1 MPASS
6 RVRGAPPAPRTL
18 ADQLRSWPDERL
30 AALLDGRPDLAA
42 PAPVDSAQLAGRAVV
57 RTSVARALDLL
68 DRLELTVLTAVVQE
82 GPTGSGRIR
91 EVVRASPASVDAALD
106 RLYGL
111 ALVWGSSEVWRPVT
125 IVADLL
131 GIPAGPA
138 ASTISG
144 LLTEVDERARAI
156 LDHLEESDAA
166 GTVADT
172 RVPARPEDASTPA
185 EQLLAHG
192 LLAPRG
198 ERHVVIPWSVQLHLR
213 GGRSTREPI
222 DVVPDFAASD
232 RPVEAVDRAA
242 AGAAFELTRR
252 TEMLL
257 EHWATRPPGGLRSGG
272 VSVRDLR
279 ATADLLH
286 ADGPTAALVVETA
299 AAAGLLALGMND
311 ELDSAWLPT
320 DAYDA
325 WVVRPAAQRWTVLA
339 RAWLDNARLVS
350 AVGGRETTSPSRTGP
365 VNALAAGL
373 ERSWLPGDRQ
383 SILRELVRLDAGR
396 SLAAGTGVPSLVAR
410 LQWRHPRRPAA
421 RLELVETMLH
431 EAAAVGLVGLGAVPT
446 FGRQLLAGEDPA
458 TSLDPLVPTPI
469 DHVLIQ
475 ADLTAVAPGP
485 LERTFAHRLGL
496 LADVESRGGAT
507 VYRFSADSVRRAFDS
522 GWSAVEVKDFLRE
535 SSRTP
540 VPQALDY
547 LVEDVSRRF
556 GTLRVGVAESF
567 LRSDDETALT
577 ELLHHRDAAPLRLR
591 RIAPTVVVSDV
602 PLQVL
607 LPRLRELGAAPV
619 VEAADGTVR
628 VARPEEYRART
639 PRRTRGAGRDAARQ
653 AARTSAVVA
662 AVRAGDRAAAERPAR
677 GPATT
682 PADVMAVL
690 REAVESGREVWIGY
704 LDNHGTSTERV
715 VRPVEVGGGQL
726 RAHDARSDEMR
737 AFAIHRIT
745 RARAAGQLSQ

>member
-1 MPASS
+1 MAT
-6 RVRGAPPAPRTL
+6 PAPRTL

-30 AALLDGRPDLAA
+30 ATLLDLRPDLATPA
-42 PAPVDSAQLAGRAVV
+42 PADSAQLAGRAVV
-57 RTSVARALDLL
+57 RTSVARALDQLG
-68 DRLELTVLTAVVQE
+68 RLELAVLTAVVQTTPASAA
-82 GPTGSGRIR
+82 GLHT
-91 EVVRASPASVDAALD
+91 VVNASPASIDAALD
-106 RLYGL
+106 RLHGL
-111 ALVWGSSEVWRPVT
+111 ALVWGTPEAWRPVT
-125 IVADLL
+125 VVAELL
-131 GIPAGPA
+131 GVPAGPA
-138 ASTISG
+138 EGDIPG
-144 LLTEVDERARAI
+144 LLAELDPRARAI
-156 LDHLEESDAA
+156 LDHLDLSDAA
-166 GTVADT
+166 GTVAGT
-172 RVPARPEDASTPA
+172 SVPPGSDGAATPT
-185 EQLLAHG
+185 EHLLSRG

-198 ERHVVIPWSVQLHLR
+198 ERHVVVPWSVQLHLR
-213 GGRSTREPI
+213 GGRSTREPV
-222 DVVPDFAASD
+222 DTVPDLADSE
-232 RPVEAVDRAA
+232 RPEAAVDRAA
-242 AGAAFELTRR
+242 AGAAFEFARR

-257 EHWATRPPGGLRSGG
+257 EHWATRPPGGLRAGG
-272 VSVRDLR
+272 LGVRELR
-279 ATADLLH
+279 AAAELLH
-286 ADGPTAALVVETA
+286 AELSVAALVIETA

-325 WVVRPAAQRWTVLA
+325 WATRSTAARWSVLA
-339 RAWLDNARLVS
+339 RAWLDNPRLVS
-350 AVGGRETTSPSRTGP
+350 AVGGRDGDKPI
-365 VNALAAGL
+365 NALSAGL
-373 ERSWLPGDRQ
+373 ERGWLPGDRR
-383 SILRELVRLDAGR
+383 SVLRELTELPPGR

-421 RLELVETMLH
+421 RQEHVATFLD
-431 EAAAVGLVGLGAVPT
+431 EAASVGLVGLGALAG
-446 FGRQLLAGEDPA
+446 FGRLLLAGDDPTPA
-458 TSLDPLVPTPI
+458 LEALLPAPI

-485 LERTFAHRLGL
+485 LEQTFAHRLAL

-507 VYRFSADSVRRAFDS
+507 VYRFSAGSVRRAFDS

-540 VPQALDY
+540 VPQALDF

-602 PLQVL
+602 PLQTL

-628 VARPEEYRART
+628 VARPAEFRART
-639 PRRTRGAGRDAARQ
+639 PRRTHAPGREAARL

-662 AVRAGDRAAAERPAR
+662 AVRAGDRAAAERPSR

-690 REAVESGREVWIGY
+690 REAVEAQREVWIGY
-704 LDNHGTSTERV
+704 LDNHGTSSERI

-726 RAHDARSDEMR
+726 SAYDERTDEVRS
-737 AFAIHRIT
+737 FAIHRIT
-745 RARAAGQLSQ
+745 QARASG